1 MRFSNFFKEQDPYSN
16 VKFRTNHNKDKTT
29 KHHQRDAESS
39 PLSTKTI
46 IILYIICITLIVI
59 LLAAIMKN
67 SKTSQTQR
75 PQTQED
81 EILND
86 EGSVLALD
94 ESAVSLAKDWTL
106 EEADL
111 TIHRYQ
117 KSKHDFQASYLNE
130 SQYNVQS
137 LVSVGKVHPRDQIQI
152 SLPYME
158 DFLIKVSYSS
168 WIQPDATDETGG
180 KINIKIYE
188 DRGESCKYVIP
199 LSARTKVYLG
209 SATLKPVTGED
220 RAILS
225 FETSSRAK
233 IVDTT
238 VQEKYRFTQRNRVTG
253 YKIAAIP
260 GDESDLLYD
269 YFYNPA
275 PGPYKCAE
283 TELILY
289 LADSDYRILADSQ
302 GDYELLPGVEYVLKL
317 YPASSMYKKTKD
329 GRRICH
335 LKNVVLDY
343 AKQVDA
349 NAPGTVSLKSQNL
362 AGETFETQLSF
373 YSSYDIEL
381 QLIPQEDD
389 QVIKLDTSYSDEVVY
404 SFRFRVVDRRRDD
417 FHDTDYRLESSYHQ
431 HTIEYTVQTH

>member
-16 VKFRTNHNKDKTT
+16 VKFRTNHNKDKST

-46 IILYIICITLIVI
+46 IIMSILSIVCVAVVFVLATVNSETSRTHRQQNQQLQTRKNTI
-59 LLAAIMKN
+59 L
-67 SKTSQTQR
+67 
-75 PQTQED
+75 
-81 EILND
+81 
-86 EGSVLALD
+86 EGSAYSD
-94 ESAVSLAKDWTL
+94 SPATDWTL
-106 EEADL
+106 EKADL
-111 TIHRYQ
+111 TIHRHQ

-130 SQYNVQS
+130 SQYDAQS
-137 LVSVGKVHPRDQIQI
+137 LVSVGKVHPQDQIQI
-152 SLPYME
+152 SLPYAE

-168 WIQPDATDETGG
+168 WIQPDATDGTGG

-188 DRGESCKYVIP
+188 DRGRTCKYVIP
-199 LSARTKVYLG
+199 LSAKAKVYLG

-225 FETSSRAK
+225 FETSNRAK
-233 IVDTT
+233 IVDTA
-238 VQEKYRFTQRNRVTG
+238 VQEKYHFTQRNRVTG

-302 GDYELLPGVEYVLKL
+302 GDYELLPGTEYELKL
-317 YPASSMYKKTKD
+317 HPASSMYEETE
-329 GRRICH
+329 GGRICH

-343 AKQVDA
+343 AKQINA
-349 NAPGTVSLKSQNL
+349 NVTETLSLKSQNL
-362 AGETFETQLSF
+362 AGETFETQLDF

-389 QVIKLDTSYSDEVVY
+389 QVIKLDTSYSDEVIY
-404 SFRFRVVDRRRDD
+404 SFRFRVVDRHRDD
-417 FHDTDYRLESSYHQ
+417 FHDTDYRLKSSYHQ